1 MKPLDLS
8 LGVRGWAVPEF
19 AYTEWG
25 ERRSPFALCVFVLNE
40 GERFRAQMERM
51 QALTSQIDIVV
62 ADGGSSDG
70 STDADFLARRGV
82 RALLTKRGPGR
93 LSAQMR
99 MALAYALER
108 GYEGVIVMDG
118 NNKDDPA
125 AVPAFVRLL
134 AEGYDHVQ
142 GSRYIPGGKGI
153 NTPLARHLAVKYLHA
168 PLVSRAAG
176 FRYTDTTNGF
186 RAYSRR
192 LLLDARVAP
201 FRDVFSS
208 YELHYYLA
216 IRAARLG
223 FRVCETPVTRAYP
236 PGKTPTKIRGLRGN
250 LSILRTLWRACRHR
264 YDPPSVSVT
273 RCGETDKRDKRDK
286 KAAENLLLV
295 IFCLFCLSLF
305 F

>member
-1 MKPLDLS
+1 MKPLDFS
-8 LGVRGWAVPEF
+8 FGGRGWAVPEF
-19 AYTEWG
+19 SCTEWG

-40 GERFRAQMERM
+40 GERFRAQLERM
-51 QALTSQIDIVV
+51 QSLTSQIDIIV

-70 STDADFLARRGV
+70 STEPAYLAHQGV
-82 RALLTKRGPGR
+82 RALLIKRGPGR

-125 AVPAFVRLL
+125 AVPAFVQLL
-134 AEGYDHVQ
+134 ADGYDHVQ
-142 GSRYIPGGKGI
+142 GSRYLPGGMAI
-153 NTPLARHLAVKYLHA
+153 NTPILRHWAVKFLHA
-168 PLVSRAAG
+168 PLISGAAG
-176 FRYTDTTNGF
+176 FRYSDTTNGF
-186 RAYSRR
+186 RAYSRH

-201 FRDVFSS
+201 FRDVFSG

-250 LSILRTLWRACRHR
+250 LLILRTLWRACRHR
-264 YDPPSVSVT
+264 YDPQNPSRTHQGKKDQKGKKDREPVS
-273 RCGETDKRDKRDK
+273 
-286 KAAENLLLV
+286 
-295 IFCLFCLSLF
+295 
-305 F
+305 